1 MPWFRPG
8 HLFLMTVFVF
18 KSTFPMRK
26 ILLLSTVGSMLWLT
40 SCNRS
45 STIGFQKSTTPS
57 YDHQVAAKATP
68 QPVNEPVAAEVTP
81 VQTPEAAASIS
92 VAKSTDQPAASEKP
106 VALPKVTPEMIASA
120 SERLVA
126 QTKGTAYEKQALQIQ
141 KKLAKIQHK
150 ANAEN
155 LNAAQK
161 SVVANKMMTKLVT
174 KKVQKQIAK
183 AKKANKTNALSQN
196 VKIGLILL
204 VVGVIFLIIPVGVV
218 QIIGLIMMVIGAV
231 ILLIGLLDSV

>member
-1 MPWFRPG
+1 
-8 HLFLMTVFVF
+8 
-18 KSTFPMRK
+18 MRK

-40 SCNRS
+40 ACNRNA
-45 STIGFQKSTTPS
+45 TVGFQKSTTPA
-57 YDHQVAAKATP
+57 YDHQVAAK
-68 QPVNEPVAAEVTP
+68 PVSPASTETAAAEVTTP
-81 VQTPEAAASIS
+81 VQTPETKAPVS
-92 VAKSTDQPAASEKP
+92 VAQTTDQPAASEKP
-106 VALPKVTPEMIASA
+106 VTLPKVTPEMIASA

-141 KKLAKIQHK
+141 KKLAKIQKK
-150 ANAEN
+150 ASAEN

-204 VVGVIFLIIPVGVV
+204 VVGVIFLIIPVGAV